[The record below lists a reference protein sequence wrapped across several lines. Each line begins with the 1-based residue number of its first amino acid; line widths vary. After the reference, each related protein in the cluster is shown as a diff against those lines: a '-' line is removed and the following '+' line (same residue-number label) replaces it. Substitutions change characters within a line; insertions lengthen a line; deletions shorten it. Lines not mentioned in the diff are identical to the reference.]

1 MKESEDKFWKGEILK
16 DFEKPTHQGF
26 TEDVMR
32 SIEKEQE
39 VKSFAYQPLIGTKQ
53 WLITAFVLAIIILV
67 AVFVEYKIEFDLGYF
82 EKYSQQLLELLNDNS
97 SFLWITFSLVGVFF
111 VYTIIGK
118 NSLFRR

>member
-1 MKESEDKFWKGEILK
+1 MKEQGDKFWKKEILK

-32 SIEKEQE
+32 GIEKQQE
-39 VKSFAYQPLIGTKQ
+39 SKSSAYEPLISPKQ
-53 WLITAFVLAIIILV
+53 WLFTAFVLAIVTVLAI
-67 AVFVEYKIEFDLGYF
+67 FVEYKIEFSLGYF
-82 EKYSQQLLELLNDNS
+82 EKYSQQLLELLNENS

-111 VYTIIGK
+111 VYTVIGK